1 MIDNA
6 ATLWADGS
14 FRKDTWKLREEAAP
28 VAGDVIITLADWQDE
43 EAIWRG
49 HDGRLGL
56 SVHGG
61 DDIDAVAEI
70 LENFDLVVVN
80 FPSFSDGRAFTL
92 ARLIR
97 DKYAFEG
104 AIRARGAY
112 ILDQM
117 PMLMRCGVSE
127 FEVSSAAVRA
137 GLKRGAWPDMP
148 RYYQFALDGTG
159 KAARTR
165 PVDAKR
171 PWLSLGVLSDD
182 ARSLN
187 AA

>member
-1 MIDNA
+1 MIDYA
-6 ATLWADGS
+6 ANLWANGS
-14 FRKDTWKLREEAAP
+14 FMKDTWKNREDADA
-28 VAGDVIITLADWQDE
+28 VARDIIITLADWQDE
-43 EAIWRG
+43 AGNWRA

-56 SVHGG
+56 SIHAG

-80 FPSFSDGRAFTL
+80 FPSFSDGRAFSI

-97 DKYAFEG
+97 DKYAFDG

-127 FEVSSAAVRA
+127 FEVSSTAVRA
-137 GLKRGAWPDMP
+137 GLKRGAWPDIP
-148 RYYQFALDGTG
+148 RYYQFALDGVGNT
-159 KAARTR
+159 ARTR

-171 PWLSLGVLSDD
+171 PWLAVSIVSDE
-182 ARSLN
+182 ARTRT